1 MLHTSTLAAA
11 ILAGG
16 RATRLG
22 GVNKATLALGA
33 TASSI
38 ASWMRSAKRS
48 PTFSSSARESGAW
61 SARQLT
67 VVPDD
72 LPGHGALGGIY
83 TAIVHSPTERT
94 LVLACDMPFVS
105 AAFLRRLADEDADV
119 VIPRSHRGC
128 EPLCARLLAGVCA
141 RASAGASIVGNS
153 QASTLPKGVHVV
165 EIGPDIIARYDPD
178 DLLFMNVNTPHDY
191 ERARGRSTTADPITT
206 DRTNS

>member
-1 MLHTSTLAAA
+1 MRHTSTLAAA

-22 GVNKATLALGA
+22 GVNKATLALGV
-33 TASSI
+33 TSI
-38 ASWMRSAKRS
+38 IDRQLDAL
-48 PTFSSSARESGAW
+48 RETVAHVFIVGTDSEAW
-61 SARQLT
+61 SARHLT

-83 TAIVHSPTERT
+83 TAIVHSPTDRT

-128 EPLCARLLAGVCA
+128 EPLCAVYSRVCA
-141 RASAGASIVGNS
+141 PEIRGRIDRGEL